1 MINMCRPLWEVFL
14 NRDIKRNHVYEIIF
28 IHWEYYMVNVQ
39 CVQEVTLS
47 KIMCGSRPCLL
58 SFCVFCIYFRIKKVN
73 KGCFSP
79 PCPATG
85 AAKSVP

>member
-14 NRDIKRNHVYEIIF
+14 NRDIKRNH
-28 IHWEYYMVNVQ
+28 YMVNVQ

-79 PCPATG
+79 PCPATV